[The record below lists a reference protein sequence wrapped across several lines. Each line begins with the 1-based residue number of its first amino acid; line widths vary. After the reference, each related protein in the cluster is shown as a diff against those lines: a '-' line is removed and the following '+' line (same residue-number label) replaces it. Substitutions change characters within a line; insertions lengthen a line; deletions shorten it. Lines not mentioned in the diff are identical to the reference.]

1 MSKAVQKDKY
11 PKRTWNCN
19 LLWNE
24 PRLKPTKWCM
34 EHNSS
39 TTKYIKSQQQKTT
52 NTEHENIKI
61 KQPATPSQTEITTP
75 KKSKMWTNEMRD
87 PNDLASSKLP
97 CLHHSNSKQTETDP
111 IIAHMQNIQSTNRN
125 FQRLQHKSNDIQAIS
140 FVSTSYQN
148 DDALWW
154 KIPEG
159 APEGRQAGAP
169 GGNVFHH
176 CAWAQISWLWD
187 LHLATSNGLKRRQLS
202 FSSWSQN
209 LFFSKSLHP
218 W

>member
-1 MSKAVQKDKY
+1 MHGTQQLDNKIHQIPTAEDNKY
-11 PKRTWNCN
+11 WTW
-19 LLWNE
+19 
-24 PRLKPTKWCM
+24 
-34 EHNSS
+34 
-39 TTKYIKSQQQKTT
+39 
-52 NTEHENIKI
+52 NIKI

-169 GGNVFHH
+169 GGTDF
-176 CAWAQISWLWD
+176 
-187 LHLATSNGLKRRQLS
+187 LALRLTFG
-202 FSSWSQN
+202 
-209 LFFSKSLHP
+209 HV
-218 W
+218 